1 MKRQHV
7 LVWTGG
13 SDRLTKQCQPM
24 ANALP
29 DFPDPVPLSQTALI
43 EYQWGK
49 THFDIFVTA
58 CSLRN
63 AAWGDEVMPW
73 LHCKGMQTSH
83 INPKGPTSQIMVLIP
98 AHFVTS
104 IKTGTS
110 YRIVNPRQCDDLG
123 VFPPNQPTPVDA
135 LPLAEVER
143 VLMELQTT
151 ERN

>member
-1 MKRQHV
+1 MKKQHIC
-7 LVWTGG
+7 LWTGG
-13 SDRLTKQCQPM
+13 QNHIAGQCQRM
-24 ANALP
+24 AESLP
-29 DFPDPVPLSQTALI
+29 DFPDPVPLAQTALI

-63 AAWGDEVMPW
+63 ATWGDEEMTW
-73 LHCKGMQTSH
+73 LHCKGHQTSH
-83 INPKGPTSQIMVLIP
+83 INPAGATSQMMVLIP

-110 YRIVNPRQCDDLG
+110 YRIANLRHTDDLG
-123 VFPPNQPTPVDA
+123 VFPPNQPTPADA
-135 LPLAEVER
+135 LPLVEVER